1 MQNKITLKEQQR
13 IVRSVSQGDYLINIA
28 TVLKCASE
36 QSPTIDNSQLLE
48 TVSRELEFVS
58 QHFKLI

>member
-1 MQNKITLKEQQR
+1 MQNNITLKEQQR
-13 IVRSVSQGDYLINIA
+13 IIRSVSQGDYLINVA

-36 QSPTIDNSQLLE
+36 QSSTNNNSHLLE